1 MNIKVIPRQMKRLS
15 RKTSK
20 LKITLK
26 SAICLNV
33 LCCLTIAV
41 LVRYT
46 SNQPVVITTKSVNVA
61 RLKPMSESK
70 KTNYLIK
77 RNLNLANIGVDLLT
91 EKHIIRNVSSTP
103 KVASFGT
110 PKPIYPVTLEAKYIL
125 ENPNLCNHVKNL
137 SVLIYIHSAPNHFSR
152 RQFIRNTYANASFF
166 RPFGILRVL
175 FLLGTVNDFH
185 VQEHIAEEF
194 HKYSDILQGDFIDAY
209 ENLTLKGVTAYKW
222 ISDKCQNADVVLKAD
237 DDVVINMYKLLTE
250 YLPAFKKK
258 SKTILCHHLP
268 TGTMP
273 IIRDKKSKWYVK
285 ESEFRGQTYYPQYCS
300 GFFVMITNDVIPAI
314 YRSAHLT
321 PFFWVDD
328 VYMYGLLPTQIQ
340 GITYTGLKEGTFD
353 ISDVNALDCYKNAS
367 RVCDYLVVHG
377 LNGNQEDMI
386 EIWKFMTLQQK
397 EGLLGQSEI

>member
-1 MNIKVIPRQMKRLS
+1 M
-15 RKTSK
+15 
-20 LKITLK
+20 KITLK

-61 RLKPMSESK
+61 RMTPLSASK
-70 KTNYLIK
+70 KNNYLIK

-103 KVASFGT
+103 KVASLGT
-110 PKPIYPVTLEAKYIL
+110 PKPIYPATLEGKYIL
-125 ENPNLCNHVKNL
+125 ENPNLCKNVKNL

-194 HKYSDILQGDFIDAY
+194 HRYSDILQGDFIDSY
-209 ENLTLKGVTAYKW
+209 KNLTLKGVMAYKW
-222 ISDKCQNADVVLKAD
+222 ISDKCRNADVVLKAD

-250 YLPAFKKK
+250 YLPTFKKK
-258 SKTILCHHLP
+258 SKSILCNHNP
-268 TGTMP
+268 TGTMF

-285 ESEFRGQTYYPQYCS
+285 ESEFRGETYYPQYCS

-314 YRSAHLT
+314 YRSAHFT

-328 VYMYGLLPTQIQ
+328 VYMYGLLPPHVQ

-353 ISDVNALDCYKNAS
+353 LTEVNALDCYKNAS
-367 RVCDYLVVHG
+367 RACDYLVVHG
-377 LNGNQEDMI
+377 QNGNQEDMI

-397 EGLLGQSEI
+397 EGVLGQPEI